1 MGRIEREKR
10 VEKWQ
15 RGRCGTDFSRGGI
28 IGIRIKGHY
37 LEGIVSEYD
46 FCI

>member
-1 MGRIEREKR
+1 MEDRERER
-10 VEKWQ
+10 E
-15 RGRCGTDFSRGGI
+15 RGGERCGTDFSRDGI